1 VRFANKAP
9 WFNFSDF
16 NSYLFTFLKIPGPSV
31 SVSLRKNTARGTWEA
46 HVVSDAVAAGEEDTE
61 EEDAWVRERRD
72 SADMAEMVYRI
83 NSFSTTSDHI
93 SSELGSLVASSL
105 TASSTGG
112 LSVDGNTAANA
123 RTWTRPS
130 IIGGNRSTVPATK
143 ANQASNGKSSG
154 WGWFS

>member
-1 VRFANKAP
+1 MEYAG
-9 WFNFSDF
+9 
-16 NSYLFTFLKIPGPSV
+16 TGV
-31 SVSLRKNTARGTWEA
+31 SVNLRKNSARGTWEA
-46 HVVSDAVAAGEEDTE
+46 HVVSAAATAGEEDVE
-61 EEDAWVRERRD
+61 EEDAWVRERKD

-130 IIGGNRSTVPATK
+130 IIGGNRSTVPPTK
-143 ANQASNGKSSG
+143 ANQASNGKASG

>member
-1 VRFANKAP
+1 
-9 WFNFSDF
+9 
-16 NSYLFTFLKIPGPSV
+16 
-31 SVSLRKNTARGTWEA
+31 VSLRKNAARGTWEA
-46 HVVSDAVAAGEEDTE
+46 HVVGGEAAAGEEDE
-61 EEDAWVRERRD
+61 AEEDAWVRERKD

-105 TASSTGG
+105 TSSSAGG
-112 LSVDGNTAANA
+112 LSVDGNTAVNA

-130 IIGGNRSTVPATK
+130 IIGGNRSTVPPTK
-143 ANQASNGKSSG
+143 TGQTNNGKSSG